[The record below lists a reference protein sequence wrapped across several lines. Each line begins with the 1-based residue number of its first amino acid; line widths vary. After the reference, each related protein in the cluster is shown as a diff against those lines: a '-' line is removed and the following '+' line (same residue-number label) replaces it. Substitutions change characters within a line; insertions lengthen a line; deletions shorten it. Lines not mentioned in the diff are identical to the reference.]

1 VSNAVIEN
9 IYWVSPVLG
18 LDVIVVRLIA
28 AALLGAA
35 LGIEREAQNRDAGL
49 KTHMLTAIAAAT
61 FTIVTFELFMA
72 VRSAD
77 GVSADP
83 LRVIEAVTAGVAFIA
98 AGAIIRN
105 DDKVRGLTTGAGMW
119 LAGAIGIAAGAG
131 HLMLAAIAA
140 GLGFLVLTV
149 VRWIQRD
156 AFPDND

>member
-1 VSNAVIEN
+1 MIEN

-18 LDVIVVRLIA
+18 LDVIAVRLIA
-28 AALLGAA
+28 AALLGAV
-35 LGIEREAQNRDAGL
+35 LGIEREARNQDAGL

-72 VRSAD
+72 FRTAD

-83 LRVIEAVTAGVAFIA
+83 LRVVEAVTAGVAFIA

-119 LAGAIGIAAGAG
+119 LAGAIGIACGAG
-131 HLMLAAIAA
+131 HLMLAALAA
-140 GLGFLVLTV
+140 ALGFLVLTV
-149 VRWIQRD
+149 VLWIQRD
-156 AFPDND
+156 VIPNNNED

>member
-1 VSNAVIEN
+1 MIEN

-18 LDVIVVRLIA
+18 LDVIAVRLIA
-28 AALLGAA
+28 AALLGAV
-35 LGIEREAQNRDAGL
+35 LGIEREVRNQDAGL

-72 VRSAD
+72 FRTAD

-83 LRVIEAVTAGVAFIA
+83 LRVVEAVTAGVAFIA

-119 LAGAIGIAAGAG
+119 LAGAIGIGCGAG
-131 HLMLAAIAA
+131 HLMLAALAA
-140 GLGFLVLTV
+140 VLGFLVLTV

-156 AFPDND
+156 VMADNSED

>member
-1 VSNAVIEN
+1 MIEN

-18 LDVIVVRLIA
+18 LDVIAVRLIA
-28 AALLGAA
+28 AALLGAV
-35 LGIEREAQNRDAGL
+35 LGIEREARKQYAGL

-72 VRSAD
+72 IRTAD

-83 LRVIEAVTAGVAFIA
+83 LRVVEAVTAGVAFIA

-119 LAGAIGIAAGAG
+119 LAGAIGIACGAG
-131 HLMLAAIAA
+131 HLMLAALAA
-140 GLGFLVLTV
+140 ALGFLVLTV

-156 AFPDND
+156 VMPDNNED

>member
-1 VSNAVIEN
+1 MIEN

-18 LDVIVVRLIA
+18 LDVIAVRLVA
-28 AALLGAA
+28 AALLGAV
-35 LGIEREAQNRDAGL
+35 LGIEREARNQDAGL

-72 VRSAD
+72 IRQAE
-77 GVSADP
+77 GISADP
-83 LRVIEAVTAGVAFIA
+83 LRVVEAVTAGVAFIA

-119 LAGAIGIAAGAG
+119 LAGAIGIACGAG
-131 HLMLAAIAA
+131 HLMLAALAA
-140 GLGFLVLTV
+140 VLGFLVLTV

-156 AFPDND
+156 VMPDNNED

>member
-1 VSNAVIEN
+1 MIEN

-18 LDVIVVRLIA
+18 LDVIAVRLIA
-28 AALLGAA
+28 AALLGAV
-35 LGIEREAQNRDAGL
+35 LGIEREARNQDAGL

-72 VRSAD
+72 IRKAE

-83 LRVIEAVTAGVAFIA
+83 LRVVEAVTAGVAFIA

-119 LAGAIGIAAGAG
+119 LAGAIGIACGAG
-131 HLMLAAIAA
+131 HLMLAALAA
-140 GLGFLVLTV
+140 VLGFLVLTV

-156 AFPDND
+156 VMPDNNED